1 MNKSIYDEA
10 LEILLNSLQ
19 DPQDEGNVCYSLSL
33 LQMNKITKTI
43 LQAQKQEELLK
54 LYKELSI
61 KERKR
66 AISEKTRNVDEYNQS
81 SKEIETL
88 EKIIK
93 EVQNDKL

>member
-1 MNKSIYDEA
+1 MNKSIYEEA
-10 LEILLNSLQ
+10 YLILNGRIADGEVKSFKVT
-19 DPQDEGNVCYSLSL
+19 GTTYC
-33 LQMNKITKTI
+33 KITNALK
-43 LQAQKQEELLK
+43 QAQKQEELLK

-88 EKIIK
+88 EKIIG
-93 EVQNDKL
+93 EFENDKL

>member
-10 LEILLNSLQ
+10 LEIITSNFEPYHGRMFL
-19 DPQDEGNVCYSLSL
+19 GIHGVT
-33 LQMNKITKTI
+33 KITKTI

-88 EKIIK
+88 EKIIG
-93 EVQNDKL
+93 EFENDKL